1 MAYQLSWLL
10 ENRILLIRYQ
20 GTLTLKDL
28 ETYLPEAARMRDQA
42 NAFLGAN
49 GPLVHTI
56 TDASQM
62 EKNAIS
68 LPEALQATRLTVNN
82 QQRVGWSVY
91 ISAGVIDR
99 FFSTAGHQL
108 AGVRYRAV
116 DSIDEAVAFLK
127 SVDDTLSDFV
137 LPPAE

>member
-1 MAYQLSWLL
+1 MAYHVSWLL
-10 ENRILLIRYQ
+10 ENRIILIRYQ
-20 GTLTLKDL
+20 GTVTLKDL
-28 ETYLPEAARMRDQA
+28 ESYLTETAHMRDQA
-42 NAFLGAN
+42 NAALGSN

-56 TDASQM
+56 TDASSM

-68 LPEALQATRLTVNN
+68 LPEALQATRLTVTS

-116 DSIDEAVAFLK
+116 DSIEEAVAFLK

-137 LPPAE
+137 LPPAS